1 MSDQTPP
8 QPNAYEEHRILL
20 SVRSIF
26 ENATIGIFRTTPE
39 GRFEVANPAL
49 ASMFGYASPQELID
63 SVTNIPQ
70 QLYFEPEHRA
80 EVIRLL
86 NGGQTKATIETRYRR
101 KDGGEIIGN
110 LNMWAIRDTDGYVCY
125 LEGFVEDVTERKQ
138 AEYALRQ
145 SEARFRTI
153 INTIKDGLALLDNN
167 GNLISVNK
175 PFAALFHSTPEEL
188 VEQSWLNLCQ
198 SITPPFPG
206 TLALRTLHDAQP
218 RFQRV
223 RFTKT
228 SQYDNLPA
236 NVRILDIQT
245 LPLLNSQHILSQVVM
260 HIIDMTDHVQ
270 LETLV
275 IQNERFAASGKL
287 AATVAHEVNTPL
299 QAMRNFLYL
308 AGQAEDE
315 QRTNYIALIRDEID
329 RISSIIQQ
337 FLNLYRP
344 DNSSISD
351 IDINVLMERVMLLTQ
366 STLTKHRITLERRL
380 LSELPLIHGRA
391 DQLTQVFLNLIMN
404 AIDAM
409 PHGGTLTLRTSADTI
424 QDMVIVEVSDTGTGI
439 LPIIETRIFEPFF
452 TTKPQGTGLGLAI
465 SRRIIEQHNGRITI
479 QNNVEQGST
488 CILTLPTNRKK

>member
-1 MSDQTPP
+1 MSDRTL
-8 QPNAYEEHRILL
+8 QPDEHEEHRILL
-20 SVRSIF
+20 SFRSIF

-49 ASMFGYASPQELID
+49 ADMLGYASPQELID
-63 SVTNIPQ
+63 NVTNIPQ
-70 QLYFEPEHRA
+70 QIYFEPEHRA

-86 NGGQTKATIETRYRR
+86 DGGQTKATIETRYRR
-101 KDGGEIIGN
+101 KDGGEIVGN
-110 LNMWAIRDTDGYVCY
+110 LNMWAIRDTDGHVRY

-138 AEYALRQ
+138 AEYDLRQ

-153 INTIKDGLALLDNN
+153 INTIKDGLALLDNK

-175 PFAALFHSTPEEL
+175 PFAALFDSTPEDL
-188 VEQSWLNLCQ
+188 VEQSWHALCQ

-218 RFQRV
+218 RLQRV
-223 RFTKT
+223 RFTT
-228 SQYDNLPA
+228 PAQHDSLPA
-236 NVRILDIQT
+236 SVRILDIQT
-245 LPLLNSQHILSQVVM
+245 FPFLDSQHILSQVVM
-260 HIIDMTDHVQ
+260 HIIDMTEHVQ

-299 QAMRNFLYL
+299 QAIRNFLYL

-315 QRTNYIALIRDEID
+315 QRDDYHALIRDEIG
-329 RISSIIQQ
+329 RISTIIQQ

-344 DNSSISD
+344 DNSSILE
-351 IDINVLMERVMLLTQ
+351 IDINALIERIMLLTQ
-366 STLTKHRITLERRL
+366 NTLTKHSITVERRFMP
-380 LSELPLIHGRA
+380 EPPLIHGRA

-404 AIDAM
+404 AIEAM
-409 PHGGTLTLRTSADTI
+409 PHGGSLTLRTSANAL
-424 QDMVIVEVSDTGTGI
+424 QGMVTVEISDTGTGI
-439 LPIIETRIFEPFF
+439 LPTIEARIFEPFF

-479 QNNVEQGST
+479 QNNAEQGST